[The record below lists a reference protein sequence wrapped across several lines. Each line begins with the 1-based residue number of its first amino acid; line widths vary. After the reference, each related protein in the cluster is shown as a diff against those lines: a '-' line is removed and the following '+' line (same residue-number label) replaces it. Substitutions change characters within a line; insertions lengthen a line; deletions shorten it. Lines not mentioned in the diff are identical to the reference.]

1 VGYTVR
7 MSTFTKLQ
15 KDLLKLPASEREQL
29 ALAAWSSLGGGS
41 DPGIS
46 ALLDPQ
52 GIELAIERDQQ
63 LETGSVSAISHSE
76 FLHRT
81 SHDE

>member
-1 VGYTVR
+1 MR
-7 MSTFTKLQ
+7 MITFTKLQ
-15 KDLLKLPASEREQL
+15 KDLLKLPANEREQL
-29 ALAAWSSLGGGS
+29 ALTAWSSLGDGS
-41 DPGIS
+41 DPAIS

-63 LETGSVSAISHSE
+63 LESGSVSALSQSE

-81 SHDE
+81 SRDE